1 MKIDMTGVYLV
12 REEILP
18 KAIKK
23 TILAKEMI
31 NRGEVR
37 TVNEAVAKAKLSR
50 SAYYKYKNY
59 VYSFFEATRDK
70 IVTLALLISHRPG
83 TLQDVLRVIAEEGG
97 NVLTINQGLPAR
109 GAATVHISLETAKL
123 RSDFQTLLE
132 KVDVVD
138 GVQKLEVIG
147 QA

>member
-12 REEILP
+12 HEEILP

-23 TILAKEMI
+23 TILAKELI

-37 TVNEAVAKAKLSR
+37 TVNEAVVKANLSR
-50 SAYYKYKNY
+50 SAYYKYKDY

-109 GAATVHISLETAKL
+109 AATVHISLETAKL
-123 RSDFQTLLE
+123 YNDLQTLLE
-132 KVDVVD
+132 RVDAVD

>member
-23 TILAKEMI
+23 TILAKELI

-37 TVNEAVAKAKLSR
+37 TVNEAVEKAKLSR
-50 SAYYKYKNY
+50 SAYYKYKDY

-123 RSDFQTLLE
+123 RDGFQTLLE

-138 GVQKLEVIG
+138 GVQRLEIVG

>member
-23 TILAKEMI
+23 TILAKELI
-31 NRGEVR
+31 NSGEVR
-37 TVNEAVAKAKLSR
+37 TVNEAVEKANLSR
-50 SAYYKYKNY
+50 SAYYKYKDY

-109 GAATVHISLETAKL
+109 GAATVHISIETAKL

-138 GVQKLEVIG
+138 GVQRLEVIG

>member
-1 MKIDMTGVYLV
+1 MKIDMMGVYLV

-23 TILAKEMI
+23 TILAKELI
-31 NRGEVR
+31 NSGEVR
-37 TVNEAVAKAKLSR
+37 TVNEAVEKANLSR
-50 SAYYKYKNY
+50 SAYYKYKDY

-138 GVQKLEVIG
+138 GVQRLEVIG

>member
-23 TILAKEMI
+23 TILAKELI
-31 NRGEVR
+31 NSGEVR
-37 TVNEAVAKAKLSR
+37 TVNEAVVKANLSR
-50 SAYYKYKNY
+50 SAYYKYKDY

-70 IVTLALLISHRPG
+70 IVTLSMLLRHRRG
-83 TLQDVLRVIAEEGG
+83 TLQAVLQVIAEEGG
-97 NVLTINQGLPAR
+97 NIMTIDQDLPAR
-109 GAATVHISLETAKL
+109 GTATVNISLETAKL
-123 RSDFQTLLE
+123 HNGLQTLLE
-132 KVDVVD
+132 RVDVVD
-138 GVQKLEVIG
+138 GVEKLEVIG

>member
-83 TLQDVLRVIAEEGG
+83 TLQDVLRVIAEDGG

>member
-23 TILAKEMI
+23 TILAKELI
-31 NRGEVR
+31 NSGEVR
-37 TVNEAVAKAKLSR
+37 TVNEAVVKANLSR
-50 SAYYKYKNY
+50 SAYYKYKDY

-70 IVTLALLISHRPG
+70 IVTLSMLLRHRRG
-83 TLQDVLRVIAEEGG
+83 TLQAVLQVIAEEGG
-97 NVLTINQGLPAR
+97 NVMTIDQGFPAR
-109 GAATVHISLETAKL
+109 GAATVNISLETAKL
-123 RSDFQTLLE
+123 HNGLQTLLE
-132 KVDVVD
+132 RVDVVD
-138 GVQKLEVIG
+138 GVEKLEVIG

>member
-1 MKIDMTGVYLV
+1 M
-12 REEILP
+12 
-18 KAIKK
+18 
-23 TILAKEMI
+23 
-31 NRGEVR
+31 
-37 TVNEAVAKAKLSR
+37 
-50 SAYYKYKNY
+50 
-59 VYSFFEATRDK
+59 YSFFEATRDK

-138 GVQKLEVIG
+138 GVQRLEVIG

>member
-23 TILAKEMI
+23 TILAKELI
-31 NRGEVR
+31 NSGEVR
-37 TVNEAVAKAKLSR
+37 TVNEAVEKANLSR
-50 SAYYKYKNY
+50 SAYYKYKDY

-123 RSDFQTLLE
+123 RSDFPTLLE

-138 GVQKLEVIG
+138 GVQRLEVIG

>member
-23 TILAKEMI
+23 TILAKELI

-37 TVNEAVAKAKLSR
+37 TVNEAVVKANLSR
-50 SAYYKYKNY
+50 SAYYKYKDY

-70 IVTLALLISHRPG
+70 IVTLALLISHRSG
-83 TLQDVLRVIAEEGG
+83 TLQAVLKVIAEEGG
-97 NVLTINQGLPAR
+97 NVMTINQGIPAR

-123 RSDFQTLLE
+123 YNDFQTLLE
-132 KVDVVD
+132 RVDAVD

>member
-1 MKIDMTGVYLV
+1 M

-23 TILAKEMI
+23 TILAKELI

-37 TVNEAVAKAKLSR
+37 TVNEAVEKAKLSR
-50 SAYYKYKNY
+50 SAYYKYKDY

-123 RSDFQTLLE
+123 RDGFQTLLE

>member
-37 TVNEAVAKAKLSR
+37 TVNEAVVKANLSR
-50 SAYYKYKNY
+50 SAYYKYKDY

-70 IVTLALLISHRPG
+70 IVTLSLLISHRAG
-83 TLQDVLRVIAEEGG
+83 TLQAVLRVIAEEGG

-109 GAATVHISLETAKL
+109 GAAMVNISLETAKL
-123 RSDFQTLLE
+123 RNDLQTLLD

-138 GVQKLEVIG
+138 GVERLEVVG
-147 QA
+147 QS

>member
-1 MKIDMTGVYLV
+1 MTGVYLV

-37 TVNEAVAKAKLSR
+37 TVNEAVAKANLSR
-50 SAYYKYKNY
+50 SAYYKYKDY

-70 IVTLALLISHRPG
+70 IVTLALLISHRSG
-83 TLQDVLRVIAEEGG
+83 TLQAVLKVIAEEGG
-97 NVLTINQGLPAR
+97 NVMTINQGLPAR
-109 GAATVHISLETAKL
+109 GAATVHISLETADL
-123 RSDFQTLLE
+123 NNDL
-132 KVDVVD
+132 
-138 GVQKLEVIG
+138 
-147 QA
+147 

>member
-1 MKIDMTGVYLV
+1 MQRSSST
-12 REEILP
+12 
-18 KAIKK
+18 A
-23 TILAKEMI
+23 
-31 NRGEVR
+31 GEVR
-37 TVNEAVAKAKLSR
+37 TVNEAVEKANLSR
-50 SAYYKYKNY
+50 SAYYKYKDY

-138 GVQKLEVIG
+138 GVQRLEVIG

>member
-23 TILAKEMI
+23 TILAKELLHS
-31 NRGEVR
+31 GEVQ
-37 TVNEAVAKAKLSR
+37 TVNEAVVRANLSR
-50 SAYYKYKNY
+50 SAYYKYKDY

-70 IVTLALLISHRPG
+70 IVTLSILLRHRSG
-83 TLQDVLRVIAEEGG
+83 TLQAVLQAIAEEGG
-97 NVLTINQGLPAR
+97 NVMTLNQGLPAR
-109 GAATVHISLETAKL
+109 GAATVNISLETTKL
-123 RSDFQTLLE
+123 YNDFQTLLE
-132 KVDVVD
+132 RVDAVD

>member
-23 TILAKEMI
+23 TILAKELI

-37 TVNEAVAKAKLSR
+37 TVNEAVAKANLSR
-50 SAYYKYKNY
+50 SAYYKYKDY

-70 IVTLALLISHRPG
+70 IVTLSLQISHRSG
-83 TLQDVLRVIAEEGG
+83 TLQAVLKVIAEEGG
-97 NVLTINQGLPAR
+97 NVMTINQGLPVR
-109 GAATVHISLETAKL
+109 GAATVSISLETVKL
-123 RSDFQTLLE
+123 HDGLQTLLE
-132 KVDVVD
+132 KVDAVE
-138 GVQKLEVIG
+138 GVQRLEVVG

>member
-132 KVDVVD
+132 KMDVVD
-138 GVQKLEVIG
+138 GVQRLEVIG

>member
-37 TVNEAVAKAKLSR
+37 TVNEAVSKANLSR
-50 SAYYKYKNY
+50 SAYYKYKDY
-59 VYSFFEATRDK
+59 VYSFFDATRDK
-70 IVTLALLISHRPG
+70 IVTLSMLLSHRSG
-83 TLQDVLRVIAEEGG
+83 TLQAVLRVIAEEGG
-97 NVLTINQGLPAR
+97 NVMTINQGLPAR
-109 GAATVHISLETAKL
+109 GAATVTISLETIKL
-123 RSDFQTLLE
+123 YDGLQTLLE

-147 QA
+147 QS

>member
-1 MKIDMTGVYLV
+1 MTGVYLV

-23 TILAKEMI
+23 TILAKELI
-31 NRGEVR
+31 NSGEVR
-37 TVNEAVAKAKLSR
+37 TVNEAVEKANLSR
-50 SAYYKYKNY
+50 SAYYKYKDY

-138 GVQKLEVIG
+138 GVQRLEVIG
-147 QA
+147 LA

>member
-1 MKIDMTGVYLV
+1 MTGVYLV

>member
-37 TVNEAVAKAKLSR
+37 TVNEAVAKANLSR
-50 SAYYKYKNY
+50 SAYYKYKDY
-59 VYSFFEATRDK
+59 VYSFFETTRDK
-70 IVTLALLISHRPG
+70 IVTLALLISHRRG
-83 TLQDVLRVIAEEGG
+83 TLQAVLKVIAEEGG
-97 NVLTINQGLPAR
+97 NVMTINQGLPAR
-109 GAATVHISLETAKL
+109 GAATVHISLETANL
-123 RSDFQTLLE
+123 HNDLQTLLE
-132 KVDVVD
+132 RVDVVD

>member
-123 RSDFQTLLE
+123 RNDFQTLLE

-138 GVQKLEVIG
+138 GVQRLEVIG

>member
-23 TILAKEMI
+23 TILAKELI
-31 NRGEVR
+31 NRGEAR
-37 TVNEAVAKAKLSR
+37 TVNEAVVKANLSR
-50 SAYYKYKNY
+50 SAYYKYKDY

-123 RSDFQTLLE
+123 RSDFQALLE

-138 GVQKLEVIG
+138 GVQRLEVIG

>member
-23 TILAKEMI
+23 TILAKELI
-31 NRGEVR
+31 NSGEVR
-37 TVNEAVAKAKLSR
+37 TVNEAVEKANLSR
-50 SAYYKYKNY
+50 SAYYKDY

-138 GVQKLEVIG
+138 GVQRLEVIG

>member
-23 TILAKEMI
+23 TILAKELI
-31 NRGEVR
+31 NSREVR
-37 TVNEAVAKAKLSR
+37 TVNEAVEKANLSR
-50 SAYYKYKNY
+50 SAYYKYKDY

-138 GVQKLEVIG
+138 GVQRLEVIG

>member
-23 TILAKEMI
+23 TILAKELI
-31 NRGEVR
+31 NSGDVR
-37 TVNEAVAKAKLSR
+37 TVNEAVEKANLSR
-50 SAYYKYKNY
+50 SAYYKYKDY

-138 GVQKLEVIG
+138 GVQRLEVIG

>member
-12 REEILP
+12 HEEILP

-23 TILAKEMI
+23 TILAKELI

-37 TVNEAVAKAKLSR
+37 TVNEAVVKANLSR
-50 SAYYKYKNY
+50 SAYYKYKDY

-70 IVTLALLISHRPG
+70 IVTLALLISHRS
-83 TLQDVLRVIAEEGG
+83 G
-97 NVLTINQGLPAR
+97 NVMTINQGIPAR

-123 RSDFQTLLE
+123 YNDFQTLLE
-132 KVDVVD
+132 RVDAVD

>member
-37 TVNEAVAKAKLSR
+37 TVNEAVVKAKLSR
-50 SAYYKYKNY
+50 SAYYKYKDY

-70 IVTLALLISHRPG
+70 IVTLALLIRHRSG
-83 TLQDVLRVIAEEGG
+83 TLQAVLKTIADEGG
-97 NVLTINQGLPAR
+97 NVMTINQGLPAR
-109 GAATVHISLETAKL
+109 GAATVHISLETANL
-123 RSDFQTLLE
+123 HNDLQTLLE
-132 KVDVVD
+132 RVDVVD

>member
-23 TILAKEMI
+23 TILAKELI
-31 NRGEVR
+31 TSGEVR
-37 TVNEAVAKAKLSR
+37 TVNEAVEKANLSR
-50 SAYYKYKNY
+50 SAYYKYKEY

-138 GVQKLEVIG
+138 GVQRLEVIG

>member
-23 TILAKEMI
+23 TILAKELLHS
-31 NRGEVR
+31 GEVR
-37 TVNEAVAKAKLSR
+37 TVNEAVVKANLSR
-50 SAYYKYKNY
+50 SAYYKYKDY

-70 IVTLALLISHRPG
+70 IVTLSILLRHRSG
-83 TLQDVLRVIAEEGG
+83 TLQSVLQVIAEEGG
-97 NVLTINQGLPAR
+97 NVMTINQGLPAR
-109 GAATVHISLETAKL
+109 GAATVNISLETTKL
-123 RSDFQTLLE
+123 RDGLQTLLD

-138 GVQKLEVIG
+138 GVERLEVVG

>member
-1 MKIDMTGVYLV
+1 MKIYMTGVYLV
-12 REEILP
+12 REENLP

-23 TILAKEMI
+23 SILAKELI

-37 TVNEAVAKAKLSR
+37 TVNEAVEKANLSR
-50 SAYYKYKNY
+50 SAYYKYKDY

-138 GVQKLEVIG
+138 GVQRLEVIG